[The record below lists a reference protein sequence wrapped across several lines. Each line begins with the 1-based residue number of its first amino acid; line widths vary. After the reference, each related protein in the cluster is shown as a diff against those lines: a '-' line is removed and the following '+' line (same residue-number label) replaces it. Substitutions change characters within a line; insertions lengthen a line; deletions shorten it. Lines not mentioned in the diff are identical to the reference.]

1 MNKASSAAAKKNN
14 GIQKRHVHCVE
25 LVFCITAVMILLLT
39 YFTSITNAINSKH
52 SIFVAQTSKRA
63 SDITAWFDKH
73 L

>member
-1 MNKASSAAAKKNN
+1 
-14 GIQKRHVHCVE
+14 
-25 LVFCITAVMILLLT
+25 MILLLT